1 MTLPKEIKM
10 IPVEN
15 WVVVNDNVVVSSHRT
30 GLAARKAARKIRGTA
45 AVQAVSSLSDPQ
57 EHLELRMN
65 LGDHVQIDGGAAYP
79 A

>member
-1 MTLPKEIKM
+1 M

-30 GLAARKAARKIRGTA
+30 GTAARKAAQKIRGDA
-45 AVQAVSSLSDPQ
+45 AVQAVSSLDDPG
-57 EHLELRMN
+57 EHPELQMG
-65 LGDHVQIDGGAAYP
+65 LGSHVRIDGGAAYP

>member
-1 MTLPKEIKM
+1 M

-30 GLAARKAARKIRGTA
+30 GAAARKAARKIHGDA
-45 AVQAVSSLSDPQ
+45 AVQAVSSLDDPG
-57 EHLELRMN
+57 EHPELRVN
-65 LGDHVQIDGGAAYP
+65 LGDRVWVDGGAAYP